1 MENRFGERIA
11 KMRKEKGMTQEDVA
25 EKIGISPQAVSK
37 WENDT
42 TLPDALMLKQLA
54 DLYGVSLNQI
64 YGIQESPS
72 VSMKDAKDV
81 NKLVLRIIV
90 DTTGGDKVR
99 VNLPF
104 ALIKIALKTGLNLP
118 DFNGSDAL
126 KGIDW
131 NQIISLVEQ
140 GLVGNLV
147 DVDTSNGDKVHI
159 VVE

>member
-1 MENRFGERIA
+1 
-11 KMRKEKGMTQEDVA
+11 
-25 EKIGISPQAVSK
+25 
-37 WENDT
+37 
-42 TLPDALMLKQLA
+42 
-54 DLYGVSLNQI
+54 
-64 YGIQESPS
+64 
-72 VSMKDAKDV
+72 MKDAKDV